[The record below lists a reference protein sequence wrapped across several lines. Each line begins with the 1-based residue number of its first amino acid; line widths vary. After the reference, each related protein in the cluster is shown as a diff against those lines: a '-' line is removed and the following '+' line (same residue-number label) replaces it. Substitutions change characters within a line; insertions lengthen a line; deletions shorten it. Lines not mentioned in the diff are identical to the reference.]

1 MPASGTEAAC
11 VLVAGALA
19 AAQRGAVPQLPPA
32 AALREA
38 LLALDESGADALAVV
53 DPASRIPLGIL
64 TLRDVLHRIALGA
77 LDLDA
82 PVAAAMTGGVLTLPA
97 EATLHQASVMMIRRR
112 VRHLVLVDAGGG
124 FLAIVAQADLFAQA
138 ATRTGAIVDA
148 IAQAPDVAALA
159 AVAADV
165 RAFSA
170 RLLAEGLTAAALCQQ
185 ISALND
191 LIGLRAI
198 DLVAERHELPY
209 VPWCWMVFGSEGRLE
224 QTLAT
229 DQDNGIVFVAET
241 EAEANALRPAFLA
254 FAGEVNR
261 ALDACGFPLCK
272 GNIMAGNPEL
282 CLSVDEWQRKFAH
295 WVHVAEPQAVVN
307 GTIFFDLRALC
318 GDEHLV
324 AELRAAIF
332 ALVRERPP
340 FLRALA
346 QTSLDWQS
354 PLGWLAGFRYDD
366 NKEFPHTI
374 DLKAHGV
381 RPFVDAARI
390 WALEHGI
397 PATNTVERLRAA
409 APCLY
414 LSAEEVGAFVGAL
427 DQVQR
432 LRFANQLQAT
442 NPAGANRLDPDHLHE
457 LDRQILKEAFKRVKH
472 LQQLLEMRYLR
483 TS

>member
-1 MPASGTEAAC
+1 MPGSSTESGSCA
-11 VLVAGALA
+11 LVT
-19 AAQRGAVPQLPPA
+19 RTAVPQLAPGT
-32 AALREA
+32 ALRSA
-38 LLALDESGADALAVV
+38 LIALDQSGGDALAVV
-53 DPASRIPLGIL
+53 DPETRIPLGIL

-77 LDLDA
+77 LDLDE
-82 PVAAAMTGGVLTLPA
+82 PVAAAMTGGILTLPA

-112 VRHLVLVDAGGG
+112 VRHLVCVDAGGG
-124 FLAIVAQADLFAQA
+124 FLGIVAQADLFAHPVA
-138 ATRTGAIVDA
+138 RAGELVEA
-148 IAQAPDVAALA
+148 IAQAPDLPGLA
-159 AVAADV
+159 AAAVDV

-209 VPWCWMVFGSEGRLE
+209 VPWCWMLFGSEGRLE

-229 DQDNGIVFVAET
+229 DQDNGIVFAAES
-241 EAEANALRPAFLA
+241 AAQAAALRPAFLA

-272 GNIMAGNPEL
+272 GNIMAGNPDL
-282 CLSVDEWQRKFAH
+282 CLSLAEWQRKFAQ
-295 WVHVAEPQAVVN
+295 WVRVAEPQSVVN
-307 GTIFFDLRALC
+307 GTIFFDLRALS
-318 GDEHLV
+318 GDERLV
-324 AELRAAIF
+324 AELRAVIF
-332 ALVRERPP
+332 ALVREQPP

-354 PLGWLAGFRYDD
+354 PLGWASGFRYDD
-366 NKEFPHTI
+366 NQEFPHTV

-390 WALEHGI
+390 WALEQGI

-409 APCLY
+409 APGLR
-414 LSAEEVGAFVGAL
+414 LSAEEIGAFVGAL

-432 LRFANQLQAT
+432 LRLANQLQASD
-442 NPAGANRLDPDHLHE
+442 PAGANRVNPDRLNE
-457 LDRQILKEAFKRVKH
+457 LDRQILKEAFRRVKY

-483 TS
+483 SI